1 MKSQNFIKVLK
12 NIDFDLVYLNARPS
26 DQIKYEFIL
35 QRVEFH
41 LF

>member
-12 NIDFDLVYLNARPS
+12 NINFDLVYLNTRPS